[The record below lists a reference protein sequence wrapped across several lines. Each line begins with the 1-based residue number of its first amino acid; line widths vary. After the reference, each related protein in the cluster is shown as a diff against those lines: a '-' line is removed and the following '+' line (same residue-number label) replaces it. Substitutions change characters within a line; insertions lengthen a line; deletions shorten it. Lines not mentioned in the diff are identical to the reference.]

1 MDEQTA
7 TLGAAC
13 RERDGVLAGSILKL
27 AVAIKPT
34 FAINEKPVSWMIPTN
49 RDLWRFRAPLSAD
62 EIRRTERWLATA
74 RVALTV
80 VALVTLLMEPA
91 RGFTYSGLLK
101 WLLIVY
107 LAHAVVVLL
116 LLRAR
121 PRSTRA
127 FRLVVHAIDIL
138 WPVLISMFAPAQGG
152 PFFLFFVFVM
162 AAAAY
167 RWGLWETVSTAA
179 AAVALLW
186 VEAYALRAVLGRM
199 GGFAL
204 RLAHFGVTIRD
215 LEPQQL
221 VMSSVYLL
229 VLGFLLG
236 SMAENQKK
244 IRAERAVITRVLSST
259 RVEAGLTGTMQL
271 ILGEVM
277 SIYGA
282 RRVLSASQE
291 ANSYR
296 VFLAEMNHN
305 ATSQQALRWHEA
317 GPGGEPGYIFESDAD
332 AIYAARSA
340 RGFDTVL
347 LDRQG
352 VRLRNGDLKFLDTLG
367 RVETFDAMASVAFL
381 FGKEWQGRVFVF
393 DPQMMG
399 DPEEGL
405 RFLKEFAQQVGPAV
419 YNVYLMRRL
428 RERAGALER
437 ARFAR
442 ELHDGAIQSLIAVEM
457 QLDVLRRQSGTQVPV
472 VNEELGRIQ
481 KLLREEVLKLREL
494 MQEMKSF
501 EVNADRLLGFISDT
515 VERFKRETGISAV
528 FVSEMERIELP
539 QKVCRE
545 LARIVQESLVNVRK
559 HSGARNVLVRLALRA
574 GNLQLTVEDDGRGFP
589 FSGRMSE
596 TDLEASG
603 KGPAVIRER
612 VRLLAGELTIES
624 NPGHGARLEVK
635 IPPAGKASVL

>member
-1 MDEQTA
+1 M
-7 TLGAAC
+7 
-13 RERDGVLAGSILKL
+13 
-27 AVAIKPT
+27 
-34 FAINEKPVSWMIPTN
+34 SWVIPQN
-49 RDLWRFRAPLSAD
+49 RDLWRFRAPLSPD

-74 RVALTV
+74 RVALTI
-80 VALVTLLMEPA
+80 VALVTLWMEPA
-91 RGFTYSGLLK
+91 REFVYPRLLY

-107 LAHAVVVLL
+107 LVNSVVVMLL
-116 LLRAR
+116 VRLR
-121 PRSTRA
+121 PRSTKA
-127 FRLVVHAIDIL
+127 FRLVVHTADIL

-186 VEAYALRAVLGRM
+186 VAAYVVRAGLGALATHGRAMASV
-199 GGFAL
+199 GGF
-204 RLAHFGVTIRD
+204 GVSVREM
-215 LEPQQL
+215 EPQQL
-221 VMSSVYLL
+221 VMTSVYLL

-236 SMAENQKK
+236 YMAENQKK
-244 IRAERAVITRVLSST
+244 VRAERAVITRVLSST
-259 RVEAGLTGTMQL
+259 RVEAGLTGTMQQ
-271 ILGEVM
+271 ILTEVM
-277 SIYGA
+277 NIYGA

-291 ANSYR
+291 AHSYR
-296 VFLAEMNHN
+296 VFLADINHG
-305 ATSQQALRWHEA
+305 AGGPEELRWHEA
-317 GPGGEPGYIFESDAD
+317 APETESGYIFDSQAEAV
-332 AIYAARSA
+332 YATRSSK
-340 RGFDTVL
+340 GFDTVF
-347 LDRQG
+347 LDTGGR
-352 VRLRNGDLKFLDTLG
+352 RLRDVDARFLDTLA
-367 RVETFDAMASVAFL
+367 RVEEFNAIASVAFL
-381 FGKEWQGRVFVF
+381 FGKEWVGRVFVF

-399 DPEEGL
+399 DPEEEL
-405 RFLKEFAQQVGPAV
+405 RFLKEFAQQVGPAI

-428 RERAGALER
+428 RERAGAVER

-457 QLDVLRRQSGTQVPV
+457 QLDVLRRQSGTQAPV

-494 MQEMKSF
+494 MQAMKSF

-515 VERFKRETGISAV
+515 VERFKRETGVSAV
-528 FVSEMERIELP
+528 FVSEIERIELP

-559 HSGARNVLVRLALRA
+559 HSGARNVMVRLAQRT

-589 FSGRMSE
+589 FSGTMSE
-596 TDLEASG
+596 AELDATG

-612 VRLLAGELTIES
+612 VRLLAGQLTIES
-624 NPGHGARLEVK
+624 NPGHGARLQVR
-635 IPPAGKASVL
+635 IPPAGKASIL

>member
-1 MDEQTA
+1 MFRIIAQ
-7 TLGAAC
+7 
-13 RERDGVLAGSILKL
+13 
-27 AVAIKPT
+27 
-34 FAINEKPVSWMIPTN
+34 N

-74 RVALTV
+74 RVALTI
-80 VALVTLLMEPA
+80 VALITLWMEPT
-91 RGFTYSGLLK
+91 REFVYPRLLY

-107 LAHAVVVLL
+107 LVNAVVVMLL
-116 LLRAR
+116 VRVR
-121 PRSTRA
+121 PRSTQA
-127 FRLVVHAIDIL
+127 FRLVVHSVDIL

-167 RWGLWETVSTAA
+167 RWGLWETVGTAA

-186 VEAYALRAVLGRM
+186 LEAYAVRAGALAGHGQSM
-199 GGFAL
+199 AYLGGF
-204 RLAHFGVTIRD
+204 GVSVRE

-221 VMSSVYLL
+221 VMTSVYLL

-236 SMAENQKK
+236 YMAENQKK
-244 IRAERAVITRVLSST
+244 VRAERAVITRVLSST
-259 RVEAGLTGTMQL
+259 RVEAGLTGTMQQ

-291 ANSYR
+291 AHSYR
-296 VFLAEMNHN
+296 VFLAEIKHGANG
-305 ATSQQALRWHEA
+305 QEALRWHEA
-317 GPGGEPGYIFESDAD
+317 APDSEGGYIFDSEAE
-332 AIYAARSA
+332 AIYAARSPK
-340 RGFDTVL
+340 GFDTVL
-347 LDRQG
+347 LDRNG
-352 VRLRNGDLKFLDTLG
+352 RRLREVDAKFLDALA
-367 RVETFDAMASVAFL
+367 RVENFNAIASVAFL
-381 FGKEWQGRVFVF
+381 FGKEWVGRVFVF

-399 DPEEGL
+399 DPEEEL
-405 RFLKEFAQQVGPAV
+405 RFLKEFAQQVGPAI

-428 RERAGALER
+428 RERAGAVER

-494 MQEMKSF
+494 MQAMKSF

-515 VERFKRETGISAV
+515 VERFKRETGVSAV
-528 FVSEMERIELP
+528 FVSEIERIELP

-559 HSGARNVLVRLALRA
+559 HSGARNVLVRLAQRA

-589 FSGRMSE
+589 FSGTMSE
-596 TDLEASG
+596 AELDATG

-612 VRLLAGELTIES
+612 VRLLAGQLTIES
-624 NPGHGARLEVK
+624 TPGHGARLQVR
-635 IPPAGKASVL
+635 IPPSGKASIP